1 MICFI
6 ANPIQVTDMFQQLI
20 KKLHLSSNEREPE
33 NSSVERLTALL
44 LVEIAR
50 SDTAIDDVE
59 LDSIRQ
65 ALKTSSVSM
74 AEDEVDELIE
84 AAIKDADAAIS
95 LHTQLRQINSQ
106 FTREQKLLLI
116 KQMWVVALAD
126 GDLDKYEEH
135 MIRKLSGLLHVGHDE
150 FIQAK
155 LKVIDG

>member
-1 MICFI
+1 
-6 ANPIQVTDMFQQLI
+6 MFQQLI
-20 KKLHLSSNEREPE
+20 DKLQLNSKDREPE
-33 NSSVERLTALL
+33 IYSVERLTALL

-50 SDTAIDDVE
+50 SDASVDDIE
-59 LDSIRQ
+59 LASIRQ

-74 AEDEVDELIE
+74 DEDEIDELIE
-84 AAIKDADAAIS
+84 VAIQDADAAIS

-106 FTREQKLLLI
+106 FTREQKLSLI